1 MKANLALILCL
12 LLGAVAPLRATDQVP
27 RDLRGAESAFVEF
40 DYFEALDGFLRGNAK
55 HPDNAFVKRR
65 IADCYRLMGLT
76 TDALE
81 WYKQLIE
88 AGGYDALDFYY
99 MSEVHRV
106 LGEHESAHFWMQQ
119 YERRVA
125 GDTRARRTLENP
137 DYHIDLT
144 QGERAHL
151 ADGLGVNQGRAML
164 PPTVSKDLL
173 IVPIA
178 TEIEGPWYA
187 HRRNL
192 VKYDLYQTTVDDM
205 YNLVSAEPLLGQVN
219 GKFSEGPSCYDS
231 KREVL
236 YVTRFLTRRGKP
248 ALDENGEVYSLI
260 LSYQLVEGHWIEFDG
275 FPYNDDFSSQAY
287 PALSTDGNTLYFA
300 SSREGGFG
308 GMDLY
313 ACSWDEEANE
323 WGYPQNMGATVN
335 TEGSEIYPAFSPDGK
350 LAFASNGHAGLGGLD
365 IYFVEFPPAGGMVVT
380 NPGMPINTPEDDF
393 GLMFI
398 GDRYGY
404 FCSDREAE
412 IGGDDLF
419 WWESMREVIDAT
431 IVLMDPK
438 GQPMYPERVE
448 IRNLRSDEL
457 SKKSG
462 LRGQFDVSFNGK
474 DPYEIAWEH
483 EGQLMMMLCV
493 PELTE
498 AGLRYQYSSPTGDGF
513 LADAK
518 LNSYKESAFRKKK
531 MAQEQW
537 TSRNLTDHLN
547 YPTEENTDGLRYLVA
562 DWTSRWGD
570 GDHPAEGSKVYLKNL
585 ETGAVSACTTTGLR
599 AEFEADPRHM
609 HAMMWY
615 DANNQRIVKYLKTDP
630 FDGTALAFTSS
641 EAAFDL
647 QMGDAPLFASN
658 QTAERMVLAALTA
671 SVDDGVLLETIA
683 APLLKYVESGRRVS
697 QENGQTRIHAEDV
710 YFGFD
715 EHRLN
720 KAELQKLDEVGAVIQ
735 RTDDVRIEI
744 VAHTDARGSKKYN
757 DRLSRMRADATRSM
771 LILSGIPADRIDVV
785 WRGEEALVNDC
796 ADDVPCD
803 PREHRMNR
811 RAEVYIVMPS

>member
-1 MKANLALILCL
+1 MKAKYALL
-12 LLGAVAPLRATDQVP
+12 LLGILILPMHLLASKEVPRELRA
-27 RDLRGAESAFVEF
+27 AETAFAEF
-40 DYFEALDGFLRGNAK
+40 DYFDALDGFMRAHAK
-55 HPDNAFVKRR
+55 QPSNPFVLRR
-65 IADCYRLMGLT
+65 IADCYRLMGLPSEAVT
-76 TDALE
+76 Y
-81 WYKQLIE
+81 YKQLIE
-88 AGGYDALDFYY
+88 QGGYDALDFYHL
-99 MSEVHRV
+99 SEVHRV
-106 LGEHESAHFWMQQ
+106 LGEHETAHFWLQQ
-119 YERRVA
+119 YERRAA
-125 GDTRARRTLENP
+125 GDIRTRHKLANP
-137 DYHIDLT
+137 DYHIALT
-144 QGERAHL
+144 EGERAHM
-151 ADGLGVNQGRAML
+151 AEGLGVSVGRAVL

-205 YNLVSAEPLLGQVN
+205 YNLVSAEPLVGQVN

-236 YVTRFLTRRGKP
+236 YVTRFLTRRGRP
-248 ALDENGEVYSLI
+248 ALDEHGEVYSLI
-260 LSYQLVEGHWIEFDG
+260 LSYRMIEGHWIEFPG
-275 FPYNDDFSSQAY
+275 FPYNEDFSSQAY
-287 PALSTDGNTLYFA
+287 PALSADGNTLYFS

-313 ACSWDEEANE
+313 SCSWDEASGE
-323 WGYPQNMGATVN
+323 WGYPQNLGATVN
-335 TEGSEIYPAFSPDGK
+335 TEGSEIYPSFSPDGK
-350 LAFASNGHAGLGGLD
+350 LAFSSNGHAGLGGLD
-365 IYFVEFPPAGGMVVT
+365 IYFVDFPPNGGMVVS
-380 NPGMPINTPEDDF
+380 NPGMPINTPDDDF

-404 FCSDREAE
+404 FCSDRQAE

-419 WWESMREVIDAT
+419 WWESMREVIEAT

-448 IRNLRSDEL
+448 VRNLRSDEL
-457 SKKSG
+457 VKKSG

-474 DPYEIAWEH
+474 DPYEIAFEH
-483 EGQLMMMLCV
+483 EGQKMLMMCV
-493 PELTE
+493 PELTAE
-498 AGLRYQYSSPTGDGF
+498 GLRYQYSSPTGDGF

-531 MAQEQW
+531 MAQEKW
-537 TSRNLTDHLN
+537 TTRNITDHLN
-547 YPTEENTDGLRYLVA
+547 YPTAEVSEGLRYLVA
-562 DWTSRWGD
+562 DWNGYL
-570 GDHPAEGSKVYLKNL
+570 GGGNHPAEGSKVYLKNI
-585 ETGAVSACTTTGLR
+585 ETGAVRACTTLGAR
-599 AEFEADPRHM
+599 AEFEADHRHL
-609 HAMMWY
+609 HALMWY
-615 DANNQRIVKYLKTDP
+615 DANNQRVVKYLKPDP
-630 FDGTALAFTSS
+630 YDASALAFSGS

-647 QMGDAPLFASN
+647 QMVDAPLFAAN
-658 QTAERMVLAALTA
+658 QSAERMVMAALTA

-683 APLLKYVESGRRVS
+683 APLLKYVELGRRVS

-720 KAELQKLDEVGAVIQ
+720 KAELQKLDEVGAVIE

-744 VAHTDARGSKKYN
+744 VAHTDSRGSKKYN
-757 DRLSRMRADATRSM
+757 DRLSRLRAEATRTM

-796 ADDVPCD
+796 IDDVPCD
-803 PREHRMNR
+803 PRQHRMNR